1 MKKTL
6 FILSLIM
13 LFACSQES
21 DVSEEKFVQ
30 IYKEILIAR
39 ESTSDTEKATSNVN
53 EVFEK
58 YNMSE
63 SQFREMFMKLS
74 AEDPKRLTE
83 MIDSVRIF
91 TEIEIKKIDSLKGK
105 SEMEK
110 DTNSPTQSD
119 K

>member
-6 FILSLIM
+6 IIFSLIM

-21 DVSEEKFVQ
+21 DVSQEKFVQ

-39 ESTSDTEKATSNVN
+39 ESTSDTEKGTSNVN

-58 YNMSE
+58 YNISE
-63 SQFREMFMKLS
+63 SQFRDMFMKLS

-83 MIDSVRIF
+83 MIDSVRIY
-91 TEIEIKKIDSLKGK
+91 TEVEIKKIDSLNGK
-105 SEMEK
+105 SKMEK
-110 DTNSPTQSD
+110 DTNTSTQSD